1 MQLIAWHS
9 AECRLKVKTIHFT
22 GGLLIAQRL
31 YNYPIS
37 DLGAKRSITGITTFL
52 LYNNIIV
59 KINGLTKMHLY
70 IQVERSLYCIY
81 RRRNRIHVS
90 IYIYTV
96 DLQLETI
103 TQILLCKRQPGC
115 SVKKSIYKCE
125 IKDGKDWCWSY
136 ICQHLFNRKSS
147 SSWQSKV

>member
-1 MQLIAWHS
+1 MP
-9 AECRLKVKTIHFT
+9 VKSENIQFT
-22 GGLLIAQRL
+22 GDLPIAQRL

-59 KINGLTKMHLY
+59 KINGLSKMHFY

-81 RRRNRIHVS
+81 RRRIRIHVS
-90 IYIYTV
+90 IYIYTA

-103 TQILLCKRQPGC
+103 TQILLRKRQPGY

-125 IKDGKDWCWSY
+125 IKDGKNWC
-136 ICQHLFNRKSS
+136 
-147 SSWQSKV
+147 

>member
-1 MQLIAWHS
+1 
-9 AECRLKVKTIHFT
+9 
-22 GGLLIAQRL
+22 
-31 YNYPIS
+31 
-37 DLGAKRSITGITTFL
+37 
-52 LYNNIIV
+52 
-59 KINGLTKMHLY
+59 MHLY

-81 RRRNRIHVS
+81 RRRIRIHVS

-125 IKDGKDWCWSY
+125 IKDGVPVPGG
-136 ICQHLFNRKSS
+136 HLAMPLPRSAWVNGANSCIVEVS
-147 SSWQSKV
+147 